1 MPYWLR
7 SSSREPDFR
16 DLALPLNLLWNFRCV
31 HMKGGAGL
39 VPKMLVSGLEI
50 LPYEHFIPVTG
61 IKAGWIL
68 AVWMALSCFA
78 CCIFHIISILFNCS
92 DTALG
97 VAEAMIGM
105 KVKFFCFTMF
115 ALFLVFGARSRPQD
129 LWPFLISETELKF
142 LIWTQGEIP
151 PGSSASP
158 VNRPHVKRLLTL

>member
-97 VAEAMIGM
+97 VAAAMIGM
-105 KVKFFCFTMF
+105 KVKFFCVSPC
-115 ALFLVFGARSRPQD
+115 LFCFLYLVSDLVPRIFCLFSSRKPAWNFSYEPKVKFLLVTVPARSTGLMWR
-129 LWPFLISETELKF
+129 
-142 LIWTQGEIP
+142 
-151 PGSSASP
+151 GS
-158 VNRPHVKRLLTL
+158 

>member
-39 VPKMLVSGLEI
+39 VPKMWVNGLEI

-78 CCIFHIISILFNCS
+78 CCLFHIISILFNCS

-97 VAEAMIGM
+97 VAEAVIGM
-105 KVKFFCFTMF
+105 KVKFFVLRHVCF
-115 ALFLVFGARSRPQD
+115 VSRIWCQ
-129 LWPFLISETELKF
+129 ISS
-142 LIWTQGEIP
+142 
-151 PGSSASP
+151 PGSFAFSHLGNQPEISHMNP
-158 VNRPHVKRLLTL
+158 RWNSSW